1 MDNKDI
7 YIDKLTPSAKNA
19 LKETADEISSKILD
33 RAHKIAQSR
42 NTSEMEISLRDIIE
56 AKEQLLDSKIQQDKS
71 EYRRKRL
78 SLMISLSGAIYALAG
93 IILFMYQSKSFD
105 IKSDL
110 GLIVTS
116 VGILIMLLGFI
127 YTQLVYKRTNN
138 IRPVVDRE
146 YSLEAKSDY
155 DIVQRWQVIEKLTT
169 DIMKENGYTENTAR
183 SINSIID
190 FLSTHL
196 PESNSVN
203 KIRQLLMTRN
213 KILHEFYQP
222 SRAEKT
228 ELINFSSSII
238 KTLEDMR
245 K

>member
-1 MDNKDI
+1 MDNKFI
-7 YIDKLTPSAKNA
+7 YIDKLTPSAKIA
-19 LKETADEISSKILD
+19 LKETADEISSKILE
-33 RAHKIAQSR
+33 RALEIAQSR

-56 AKEQLLDSKIQQDKS
+56 AKEQLLDFKVQQEKS
-71 EYRRKRL
+71 DYKRKRL

-93 IILFMYQSKSFD
+93 IILFMYQSNNFD
-105 IKSDL
+105 LKSDL

-116 VGILIMLLGFI
+116 IGILTMLLGFI
-127 YTQLVYKRTNN
+127 YTQLIYKKTSN
-138 IRPVVDRE
+138 IRTIIDRE
-146 YSLEAKSDY
+146 YSIENKTDY
-155 DIVQRWQVIEKLTT
+155 DVVQRWQVIEKLTS
-169 DIMKENGYTENTAR
+169 DIMKENGFTENKAR
-183 SINSIID
+183 SVNSIID

-196 PESNSVN
+196 SDVNSVN
-203 KIRQLLMTRN
+203 KLRHLLMTRN

-228 ELINFSSSII
+228 ELINFSNSII